1 MGGDDGCT
9 FRVTTATLSSAVLGG
24 AAGAT
29 YASFRDVPRVLRSQ
43 AMPALV
49 ATMGVTGSFAG
60 TFAAVVRVPTP
71 LSFPGPARELP
82 LKPQTPRRGGEHKGD
97 RDRPRG

>member
-1 MGGDDGCT
+1 MAGDDGCT
-9 FRVTTATLSSAVLGG
+9 FRVTAATLSSAVLGG

-60 TFAAVVRVPTP
+60 TFAAVVRPPPQPPPP
-71 LSFPGPARELP
+71 LPRPPPGRAPP
-82 LKPQTPRRGGEHKGD
+82 
-97 RDRPRG
+97 

>member
-60 TFAAVVRVPTP
+60 TFAAVVRILSPP
-71 LSFPGPARELP
+71 LPSPPPCPALPGSSP
-82 LKPQTPRRGGEHKGD
+82 
-97 RDRPRG
+97 

>member
-60 TFAAVVRVPTP
+60 TFAAVVRIPPPPPSTVPR
-71 LSFPGPARELP
+71 PGAPPEAADSPERPGE
-82 LKPQTPRRGGEHKGD
+82 TETERG
-97 RDRPRG
+97 

>member
-1 MGGDDGCT
+1 MAGDDGCT
-9 FRVTTATLSSAVLGG
+9 FRVTAATLSSAVLGG

-60 TFAAVVRVPTP
+60 TFAAVVRPPPQPPPPP
-71 LSFPGPARELP
+71 LPRPPPGRAP
-82 LKPQTPRRGGEHKGD
+82 H
-97 RDRPRG
+97 